1 MLTVIERFHDLIED
15 MEAYKRQFPETAV
28 PYARIK
34 ESLEERVND
43 PVGSTFGLSIA
54 TDWEDKCYGFEVDR
68 VTPET
73 TVFRYCGTWKT

>member
-15 MEAYKRQFPETAV
+15 MEAYKRQFPDTIV
-28 PYARIK
+28 PYEKIK

-54 TDWEDKCYGFEVDR
+54 TDWEDKCYGFEVER
-68 VTPET
+68 VTPKA